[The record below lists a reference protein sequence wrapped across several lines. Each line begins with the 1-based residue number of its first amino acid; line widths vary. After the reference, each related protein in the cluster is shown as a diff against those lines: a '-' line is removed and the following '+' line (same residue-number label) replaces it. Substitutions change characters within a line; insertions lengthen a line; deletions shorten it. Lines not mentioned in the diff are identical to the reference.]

1 MMLDANDVTLVTLS
15 GPITLYEITDVRE
28 KLLSALSQGKPLF
41 IDLETSGPWDLAGLQ
56 LMVSA
61 AASARKAGLMMRLVR
76 VPGVCRGIADRSG
89 LAGWLDEFDAAKAL

>member
-1 MMLDANDVTLVTLS
+1 MMVDANDVTLVTLA
-15 GPITLYEITDVRE
+15 GPITLYEIADVRE
-28 KLLSALSQGKPLF
+28 KLISALAQGKPLM

-61 AASARKAGLMMRLVR
+61 DASARKAGLSIKLVR

-89 LAGWLDEFDAAKAL
+89 LAGWLDEVDVAKAL